1 VNLITKKLFTI
12 IKFSRHAGKKKFR
25 FQTTYIG
32 GSHMEKIIN
41 ILKTEYGIN
50 CLSVIS
56 QKGGWSAS
64 AYKVSD
70 GAKIYFLKAYEINR
84 SSTPKLTSM
93 IDIYIPITIW
103 LNQNTK
109 LSDKLP
115 VPIVTKDGSYR
126 CQDNHAIYL
135 LYEYIDGDTIG
146 DDELSDEQ
154 VAQLSDMI
162 AELHSFSST
171 QIPCDSLKI
180 IEDFSLPFLQPLKE
194 HIIQNFE
201 NLASDLKELLKGR
214 VRSVEKLMQR
224 AETLSR
230 FLIKNKP
237 KMIFCHTDLHN
248 WNLMQSKNTLILID
262 WEGLKVAPPEA
273 DLMFLKEKPYY
284 KCFLDIYQEKHP
296 DFQVNS
302 DAMEFYL
309 ARRMLEDIWEFAE
322 QLLFDSQNKES
333 RSQTLKYLKA
343 ILDDIES

>member
-1 VNLITKKLFTI
+1 MGPNSNKMYPMK
-12 IKFSRHAGKKKFR
+12 
-25 FQTTYIG
+25 
-32 GSHMEKIIN
+32 KIIN

-70 GAKIYFLKAYEINR
+70 GVKNYFLKAYEINR
-84 SSTPKLTSM
+84 ASTPKLTSM
-93 IDIYIPITIW
+93 IDIYVPITIW

-109 LSDKLP
+109 LSDKIP
-115 VPIVTKDGSYR
+115 VPVVTKNGNYK

-135 LYEYIDGDTIG
+135 LYEYIDGETIG

-154 VAQLSDMI
+154 VAQLSDII

-180 IEDFSLPFLQPLKE
+180 REDFGLPFLQPLKE
-194 HIIQNFE
+194 HIIQDFE

-214 VRSVEKLMQR
+214 IGSVEKLMQR
-224 AETLSR
+224 AENLSR

-237 KMIFCHTDLHN
+237 KMVFCHTDLHN
-248 WNLMQSKNTLILID
+248 WNLMQSKNALILID

-309 ARRMLEDIWEFAE
+309 ARRMLEDTWELAE
-322 QLLFDSQNKES
+322 QLLFDSQNEES
-333 RSQTLKYLKA
+333 RSQTIKYLKA
-343 ILDDIES
+343 ILNDIES

>member
-1 VNLITKKLFTI
+1 
-12 IKFSRHAGKKKFR
+12 
-25 FQTTYIG
+25 
-32 GSHMEKIIN
+32 MENIIN
-41 ILKTEYGIN
+41 ILKTEYGIK
-50 CLSVIS
+50 CLTITP

-70 GAKIYFLKAYEINR
+70 GVENYFLKAYEINR
-84 SSTPKLTSM
+84 ASTPKLTSM

-109 LSDKLP
+109 LSHKLP
-115 VPIVTKDGSYR
+115 VPVVTKAGNYK

-135 LYEYIDGDTIG
+135 LYEYIDGETIG
-146 DDELSDEQ
+146 DDELSNEQ
-154 VAQLSDMI
+154 VAQISDMI

-171 QIPCDSLKI
+171 QIPFDSLKI
-180 IEDFSLPFLQPLKE
+180 REDFSLPFLQPLKE
-194 HIIQNFE
+194 HIVQNFE
-201 NLASDLKELLKGR
+201 YLANDLKELLKGR
-214 VRSVEKLMQR
+214 IWSIEKLMQR

-237 KMIFCHTDLHN
+237 KMVFCHTDLHN

-284 KCFLDIYQEKHP
+284 KYFLDVYKEKHL

-309 ARRMLEDIWEFAE
+309 ARRMLEDTWELAE
-322 QLLFDSQNKES
+322 QLLFDSQNEES

-343 ILDDIES
+343 LLDDMEL

>member
-1 VNLITKKLFTI
+1 MNLITKKLFTI
-12 IKFSRHAGKKKFR
+12 IKFSRHAGKKEFEV
-25 FQTTYIG
+25 QITYG
-32 GSHMEKIIN
+32 GRRYMENIIN

-50 CLSVIS
+50 CLSVTS

-70 GAKIYFLKAYEINR
+70 GVKNYFLKAYEINR
-84 SSTPKLTSM
+84 ASTPKLTSM

-103 LNQNTK
+103 LDQNTK
-109 LSDKLP
+109 LSGKIP
-115 VPIVTKDGSYR
+115 VPVVTKDGNYR

-135 LYEYIDGDTIG
+135 LYEYIDGETIG
-146 DDELSDEQ
+146 DDELSDDQ
-154 VAQLSDMI
+154 VAQLSEMI

-180 IEDFSLPFLQPLKE
+180 REDFSLPFLQPLKE

-201 NLASDLKELLKGR
+201 HLANDLKELLKGR
-214 VRSVEKLMQR
+214 IGSIEKLMQR
-224 AETLSR
+224 AETLSL
-230 FLIKNKP
+230 FLINNKP
-237 KMIFCHTDLHN
+237 KMVFCHTDLHN
-248 WNLMQSKNTLILID
+248 WNLMQSKNLLILID

-284 KCFLDIYQEKHP
+284 KYFLDVYQEKHP

-309 ARRMLEDIWEFAE
+309 ARRILEDIWELAE

-343 ILDDIES
+343 LLDDMEL